1 MTHYF
6 SLFFLLFSIMTGCRH
21 PENGNVQPAILG
33 PLTKEW
39 LMCRWRMPIQ
49 LHQLEGALKE
59 WKAAWWSVPV
69 LLYALFLLLYAL
81 FFTSD
86 KDCSCCKYVL
96 RTADLCTTFLCVT
109 PSLGNSRV
117 AAIAVWSAQTALFCY
132 DYVTLYHYYITLCHY
147 YSNYFSIIA
156 VHNLIKKWII
166 ALLQNKKWRFGL
178 EFIAKIGGAALLGGI
193 SATIGLR
200 GNPCS
205 RLRDRQSRKGSL
217 LQLRLL
223 VGVRI
228 DASMAACIGQK

>member
-1 MTHYF
+1 MSAPGKWECAASNSWPTHQGMTH
-6 SLFFLLFSIMTGCRH
+6 
-21 PENGNVQPAILG
+21 
-33 PLTKEW
+33 
-39 LMCRWRMPIQ
+39 MCRWRLPIQ

-109 PSLGNSRV
+109 PSLGNSRE

-178 EFIAKIGGAALLGGI
+178 EFIAEIGGAALLGGI

-205 RLRDRQSRKGSL
+205 RLRDRQSRQGSL